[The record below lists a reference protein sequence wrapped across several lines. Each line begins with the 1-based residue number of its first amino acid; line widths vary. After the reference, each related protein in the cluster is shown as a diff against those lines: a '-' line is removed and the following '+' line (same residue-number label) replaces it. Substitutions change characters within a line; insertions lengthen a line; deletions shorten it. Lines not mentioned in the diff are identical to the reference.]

1 MDVRAHWWDDSIS
14 SIRCWCGSTIDS
26 FCQWTLEGFVRRFCF
41 VLGFL
46 VVGMATFVITIR
58 LVPFARFASSRAAA
72 LLSVGTFFL
81 PRQFVT
87 LAFGVKLSL
96 WRNALQ
102 FLST

>member
-1 MDVRAHWWDDSIS
+1 MALGWDDSIS
-14 SIRCWCGSTIDS
+14 SIRCWRGCGMDS
-26 FCQWTLEGFVRRFCF
+26 FCQRNSGWFCTAMSVFVE
-41 VLGFL
+41 VSYD
-46 VVGMATFVITIR
+46 VGIYFGIAIR
-58 LVPFARFASSRAAA
+58 LVPSASFASSLAAA
-72 LLSVGTFFL
+72 LPPAGTLFL

>member
-1 MDVRAHWWDDSIS
+1 MDVRAQWWDDS
-14 SIRCWCGSTIDS
+14 
-26 FCQWTLEGFVRRFCF
+26 LRRFAVSVVARWIRF
-41 VLGFL
+41 VNGIWL
-46 VVGMATFVITIR
+46 VLHGEVCPCWSFIVMRIATFGIAIR
-58 LVPFARFASSRAAA
+58 LVPFASFTPSRAAA
-72 LLSVGTFFL
+72 LLPAGTLFL

>member
-1 MDVRAHWWDDSIS
+1 MMRIA
-14 SIRCWCGSTIDS
+14 
-26 FCQWTLEGFVRRFCF
+26 TLGV
-41 VLGFL
+41 
-46 VVGMATFVITIR
+46 AIR
-58 LVPFARFASSRAAA
+58 LVPFASFTASRAAA
-72 LLSVGTFFL
+72 LLPAGTLFL

>member
-1 MDVRAHWWDDSIS
+1 MESGW
-14 SIRCWCGSTIDS
+14 
-26 FCQWTLEGFVRRFCF
+26 FCMAKFVP
-41 VLGFL
+41 
-46 VVGMATFVITIR
+46 VGVPVMRIATFGIAIR
-58 LVPFARFASSRAAA
+58 LVPFASFTPSRAAA
-72 LLSVGTFFL
+72 LLPAGTLFL